1 MPKEGLLK
9 YWELML
15 NDISVFNTTDTTN
28 LALSMEYTEL
38 FSVKNLVL

>member
-9 YWELML
+9 YLELVL
-15 NDISVFNTTDTTN
+15 DYITVFNTSDTTN
-28 LALSMEYTEL
+28 LALCKEYTEL

>member
-15 NDISVFNTTDTTN
+15 DDISLFNTSYATN
-28 LALSMEYTEL
+28 LALSKEYTEL

>member
-15 NDISVFNTTDTTN
+15 NDISLFNTTDTTD
-28 LALSMEYTEL
+28 LALCKENTEL

>member
-15 NDISVFNTTDTTN
+15 NDISLFNTTDKTN
-28 LALSMEYTEL
+28 LTLCKENTEL
-38 FSVKNLVL
+38 FSVKNLIL

>member
-9 YWELML
+9 YLELML
-15 NDISVFNTTDTTN
+15 NDISLFNTTDTTD
-28 LALSMEYTEL
+28 LTLSKENTEL